1 MKTITLPQVSS
12 DGAVN
17 DLHLFLTAHVPVGHE
32 SQHERDHQWD
42 LKDHPKD
49 TDESEKQET
58 TGEAY
63 RLVET
68 EKIVEY
74 GIQIQ

>member
-17 DLHLFLTAHVPVGHE
+17 DLQLFLTAHVPVGHE
-32 SQHERDHQWD
+32 SKSERDHQWD
-42 LKDHPKD
+42 LEDQPKD

-58 TGEAY
+58 TQQAHG
-63 RLVET
+63 LVET
-68 EKIVEY
+68 EEVVEY
-74 GIQIQ
+74 GIEIR